1 MKKSNRVVVWLALV
15 WVVFIS
21 IFIILYFNCPCLKAD
36 ISLLSII
43 ISNSVVFVIFIIT
56 YCLIDKRNI
65 RLYDNK
71 RKVAFM
77 LLNDTYDKCVENI
90 NLLDNKYIRNN
101 TALKVNDK
109 VPIGEEKTI
118 LQIHNYPFLNDNL
131 VAQFATD
138 GILSAEIFSD
148 YNKVKNAH
156 WRYIYNA
163 LAFFDYYNEHE
174 WVQAS
179 LKELKESID
188 NARSNLGND

>member
-1 MKKSNRVVVWLALV
+1 MWLVLA

-21 IFIILYFNCPCLKAD
+21 IFTLLYYKCSWLKTN

-43 ISNSVVFVIFIIT
+43 ISNSVVVIVFIIT

-71 RKVAFM
+71 RKIAFM
-77 LLNDTYDKCVENI
+77 ILNDTYDKCLENI
-90 NLLDNKYIRNN
+90 NLLDNNYIRSNA
-101 TALKVNDK
+101 ALKVNDK

-138 GILSAEIFSD
+138 GILSAEIYSD

-156 WRYIYNA
+156 WRYIYNT

-179 LKELKESID
+179 LKELKESIH
-188 NARSNLGND
+188 NARSNLKND